1 MRKIHRNN
9 SSIVCCLPIIHI
21 LYLSYVINIFPVD
34 NFKVDDFYLKIS
46 DIRGYFVLEITILSI
61 FLVVLSIVMIAQRL

>member
-21 LYLSYVINIFPVD
+21 LYLSYVINIYPVD
-34 NFKVDDFYLKIS
+34 NFNVDDFYLKIS

-61 FLVVLSIVMIAQRL
+61 FLVALSIVMVAQRL

>member
-1 MRKIHRNN
+1 M
-9 SSIVCCLPIIHI
+9 
-21 LYLSYVINIFPVD
+21 YVINIFPVD

-61 FLVVLSIVMIAQRL
+61 FLVALSIVMVVQRL